1 MHIGN
6 VSGDA
11 MSEPVQVSIEGHI
24 AQVTLNRPDK
34 ANAVNLAMFDALGA
48 AGSELAENRAVR
60 AVVLTGAGDNFCAGI
75 DVSIFSDKQFAID
88 SKALSP
94 VDSSPANRFQLAA
107 YTWRQLPVPV
117 ICAIRGVAFGAGFQI
132 AMGADLRYARPDSS
146 LSIMEVKWGLIP
158 DMAITTTLRDVL
170 PVDSVK
176 ELAWSGRVVGGEE
189 ACQMGLVSAL
199 HDDPL
204 AAAMETASAICI
216 KSPDAIRSMKR
227 LFNDAWRLSEPEAL
241 ALEAELQ
248 LGVLGKG
255 NQLEAVMANLQ
266 KRAPNFDD

>member
-1 MHIGN
+1 
-6 VSGDA
+6 
-11 MSEPVQVSIEGHI
+11 MSEPVQVTIEGHI

-48 AGSELAENRAVR
+48 AGRELAENRTVR
-60 AVVLTGAGDNFCAGI
+60 AVVLAGAGDNFCAGI
-75 DVSIFSDKQFAID
+75 DVSLFTNKDLAID
-88 SKALSP
+88 AQALSP
-94 VDSSPANRFQLAA
+94 LPGSIANRFQAAA
-107 YTWRQLPVPV
+107 YAWRQLPVPV
-117 ICAIRGVAFGAGFQI
+117 VCAIRGVAFGAGFQI

-170 PVDSVK
+170 PVDRVK

-189 ACQMGLVSAL
+189 ACQMGLVTAL

-204 AAAMETASAICI
+204 AAAIETARAICV

-227 LFNDAWRLSEPEAL
+227 LFNSAWRLSDSEAL

-248 LGVLGKG
+248 LGVLGKK
-255 NQLEAVMANLQ
+255 NQLEAVMANMQ
-266 KRAPNFDD
+266 KRSPEFDD

>member
-1 MHIGN
+1 
-6 VSGDA
+6 
-11 MSEPVQVSIEGHI
+11 MSEPVQVSIREHI

-48 AGSELAENRAVR
+48 AGRELADNRTVR
-60 AVVLTGAGDNFCAGI
+60 AVVLAGAGDNFCAGI
-75 DVSIFSDKQFAID
+75 DVSLLSDNQFAVD

-158 DMAITTTLRDVL
+158 DMAITTTLRDL
-170 PVDSVK
+170 IPVDRAK
-176 ELAWSGRVVGGEE
+176 EMAWSGRVVGGEE
-189 ACQMGLVSAL
+189 ASHLGLVTAL
-199 HDDPL
+199 HDDPQ
-204 AAAMETASAICI
+204 AAAMEAARAICV
-216 KSPDAIRSMKR
+216 KSPDAIRSVKR
-227 LFNDAWRLSEPEAL
+227 LLNTAWRLSDPEAL

-248 LGVLGKG
+248 LGVLGKK
-255 NQLEAVMANLQ
+255 NQLEAVMANMQ
-266 KRAPNFDD
+266 KRPPEFDD

>member
-1 MHIGN
+1 
-6 VSGDA
+6 
-11 MSEPVQVSIEGHI
+11 MSEPVQVTIEGHI

-48 AGSELAENRAVR
+48 AGRELAENCAVR
-60 AVVLTGAGDNFCAGI
+60 AVVLVGAGDNFCAGI
-75 DVSIFSDKQFAID
+75 DVSLFSDKQFAID

-170 PVDSVK
+170 AVDRVK

-189 ACQMGLVSAL
+189 ACQMGLVTAL
-199 HDDPL
+199 HEDPL
-204 AAAMETASAICI
+204 AAAIETARTICV

-227 LFNDAWRLSEPEAL
+227 LFNSAWRLSDSEAL

-248 LGVLGKG
+248 LGVLGKK

-266 KRAPNFDD
+266 KRAPEFDD

>member
-1 MHIGN
+1 
-6 VSGDA
+6 
-11 MSEPVQVSIEGHI
+11 MSEPVKVSIREHV

-48 AGSELAENRAVR
+48 AGRELADNRSVR
-60 AVVLTGAGDNFCAGI
+60 AVVLAGTGDNFCAGI
-75 DVSIFSDKQFAID
+75 DVSLLTDKQFAID

-158 DMAITTTLRDVL
+158 DMAITTTLRDLL
-170 PVDSVK
+170 PVDRAK
-176 ELAWSGRVVGGEE
+176 EMAWSGRVVGGEE
-189 ACQMGLVSAL
+189 ASRLGLVTAL
-199 HDDPL
+199 HDDPQ
-204 AAAMETASAICI
+204 AAAMETARAICV
-216 KSPDAIRSMKR
+216 KSPDAIRSVKR
-227 LFNDAWRLSEPEAL
+227 LLNTAWRLSDPEAL

-248 LGVLGKG
+248 LGVLGKK
-255 NQLEAVMANLQ
+255 NQLEAVMANMQ
-266 KRAPNFDD
+266 KRSPEFDD

>member
-1 MHIGN
+1 
-6 VSGDA
+6 
-11 MSEPVQVSIEGHI
+11 MSEPVQVSIREHI

-48 AGSELAENRAVR
+48 AGRELADNRTVR
-60 AVVLTGAGDNFCAGI
+60 AVVLAGAGDNFCAGI
-75 DVSIFSDKQFAID
+75 DVSILTDKQFAID
-88 SKALSP
+88 SEALSP

-158 DMAITTTLRDVL
+158 DMAITTTLRDLL
-170 PVDSVK
+170 PVDRAK
-176 ELAWSGRVVGGEE
+176 EMAWSGRVVGGEE
-189 ACQMGLVSAL
+189 ASHLGLVTAL
-199 HDDPL
+199 HDDPQ
-204 AAAMETASAICI
+204 AAAMKAARAICV
-216 KSPDAIRSMKR
+216 KSPDAIRSVKR
-227 LFNDAWRLSEPEAL
+227 LLNTAWRLSDPEAL

-248 LGVLGKG
+248 LGVLGKK
-255 NQLEAVMANLQ
+255 NQLEAVMANMQ
-266 KRAPNFDD
+266 KRSPEFDD

>member
-1 MHIGN
+1 
-6 VSGDA
+6 
-11 MSEPVQVSIEGHI
+11 MSEPVHVSIRDHI

-48 AGSELAENRAVR
+48 AGRELAENRAVR

-75 DVSIFSDKQFAID
+75 DVSLFSNEDSAID
-88 SKALSP
+88 ARALSP
-94 VDSSPANRFQLAA
+94 LPGSIANRFQAAA

-158 DMAITTTLRDVL
+158 DMAITTTLRDL
-170 PVDSVK
+170 LALDRAK
-176 ELAWSGRVVGGEE
+176 EMAWSGRVVGGEE
-189 ACQMGLVSAL
+189 ASQLGLVTAL

-204 AAAMETASAICI
+204 AVAVETAQAICA

-227 LFNDAWRLSEPEAL
+227 LLNTAWRLSDPEAL

-248 LGVLGKG
+248 LGVLGKK
-255 NQLEAVMANLQ
+255 NQLEAVMANMQ
-266 KRAPNFDD
+266 KRSPEFDD